1 MESASAGQRLD
12 GWRVPSGLITL
23 RRSVRYGRMRLG
35 LALTGAVVLVALVGP
50 AVVGHDPTDL
60 VGAPYS
66 PPSATA
72 PLGTD
77 YLGRD
82 VLSRLLAGGRS
93 VVWMSFAA
101 TALGVGIG
109 ALLGMVA
116 GYSRNWVDG
125 ALMRPLDVVLAF
137 PQIVL
142 AMLFVSMLGSHAWLI
157 VLLVGLSWVPP
168 VARVTRAV
176 TLEHVGHD
184 YIAAVQALGLSRRRI
199 LIGEILPNLTTPL
212 MVEFGLRLTW
222 SIAVIAGLSFLGIGI
237 QPPTADWGLMINEN
251 RTGLTIQPWAVAAPA
266 LAIATLTVGTNL
278 TAEGIARTM
287 AGVDRKDEA
296 A

>member
-82 VLSRLLAGGRS
+82 VLSRLLAGGWS

-101 TALGVGIG
+101 TALGVGVG

-142 AMLFVSMLGSHAWLI
+142 AMLFVSILGSHAWLI

-176 TLEHVGHD
+176 TLENVGHD

-266 LAIATLTVGTNL
+266 LAIAMLTVGTNL
-278 TAEGIARTM
+278 SAEGIARTM
-287 AGVDRKDEA
+287 AGVDRKDEPA
-296 A
+296 

>member
-1 MESASAGQRLD
+1 MQSASTGQRLD

-60 VGAPYS
+60 VGAPYA

-82 VLSRLLAGGRS
+82 VLSRLLAGGWS